1 VNFPF
6 QPRTARPTFRHR
18 KATLDCTLATA
29 NCRIQCERG
38 VFGPPCDP
46 TPTPGCCDPNDPS
59 SNPAFGG
66 CMANAQAVGL
76 NFDVLNAGCLAD
88 RHLCGSAYP
97 QRKRRL
103 SFSGTYH
110 AAVAALTG
118 APCAGGSYELVITSP
133 GTSTPVLVM
142 DDVPPAGIFCP

>member
-1 VNFPF
+1 MDFPF

-29 NCRIQCERG
+29 NCRIQCEQG
-38 VFGPPCDP
+38 VFVHSALILLEADLSPITDTTVGSMPCHV
-46 TPTPGCCDPNDPS
+46 PN
-59 SNPAFGG
+59 
-66 CMANAQAVGL
+66 V
-76 NFDVLNAGCLAD
+76 
-88 RHLCGSAYP
+88 CGSACP
-97 QRKRRL
+97 QLKRRL
-103 SFSGTYH
+103 PFSGTYH